1 MRKIFFILFTF
12 LLFLNCGK
20 VTTPQ
25 DPIPTYGTFT
35 IDSKP
40 LKEKRVINVWT
51 PSNYGTSSDSLF
63 VLYMPDGGIKEDF
76 PHIANTLAE
85 LIENK
90 SIPPMILVG
99 IENTER
105 RRDLSG
111 PSETKSDS
119 EVAPMTDGAKLFRA
133 FVLEELMPEINKRYR
148 TITKKGIIGE
158 SLAGLF
164 VVETFLLHPEA
175 FDYYIAFD
183 PSLWWNSNKLQ
194 RNAAT
199 YLASFPNEPKTLWF
213 AGSDAADMNIHTKA
227 LAKTF
232 TEVNLE
238 QLRWTYSDEP
248 NEQHN
253 TIFRATKKE
262 ALIWTFSGEVIPT
275 QK

>member
-1 MRKIFFILFTF
+1 MRKIFFIHFTF

-25 DPIPTYGTFT
+25 DPIPTYETFT
-35 IDSKP
+35 IDSKSVQ
-40 LKEKRVINVWT
+40 ETRVINVWT

-148 TITKKGIIGE
+148 TTTKKGIIGE

>member
-12 LLFLNCGK
+12 LFFLNCGK

-25 DPIPTYGTFT
+25 DPIPTYETFT
-35 IDSKP
+35 IDSKS
-40 LKEKRVINVWT
+40 LNEKRVINVWKPT
-51 PSNYGTSSDSLF
+51 NYTTFIDSLF

-111 PSETKSDS
+111 PSETKSDG

-133 FVLEELMPEINKRYR
+133 FVIDELMPEINKRYR
-148 TITKKGIIGE
+148 TTNKKGIIGE

-164 VVETFLLHPEA
+164 VVETFLLQPEA

-199 YLASFPNEPKTLWF
+199 YLASFPIEPKTLWF
-213 AGSDAADMNIHTKA
+213 AGSDAADINQYTKA

-253 TIFRATKKE
+253 TIFRATKEK
-262 ALIWTFSGEVIPT
+262 ALKWTFSGEVIPI